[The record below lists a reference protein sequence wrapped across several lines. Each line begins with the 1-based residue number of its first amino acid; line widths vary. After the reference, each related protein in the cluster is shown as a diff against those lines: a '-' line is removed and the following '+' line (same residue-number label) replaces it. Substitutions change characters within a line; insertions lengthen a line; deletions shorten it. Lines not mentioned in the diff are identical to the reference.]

1 MGASSSHKWKINK
14 QCIKNKK
21 GRPLSPKDSL
31 TLHLLVEFTHLI
43 SSRSVE
49 KLVKN
54 NSMLKKYRNGI
65 TKQEANDL
73 FISDLSVTEEGVK
86 KASES
91 PFIPM

>member
-1 MGASSSHKWKINK
+1 M
-14 QCIKNKK
+14 
-21 GRPLSPKDSL
+21 P
-31 TLHLLVEFTHLI
+31 
-43 SSRSVE
+43 
-49 KLVKN
+49 
-54 NSMLKKYRNGI
+54 KKYRNGI

>member
-1 MGASSSHKWKINK
+1 MRFI
-14 QCIKNKK
+14 
-21 GRPLSPKDSL
+21 
-31 TLHLLVEFTHLI
+31 HLI

>member
-1 MGASSSHKWKINK
+1 M
-14 QCIKNKK
+14 
-21 GRPLSPKDSL
+21 
-31 TLHLLVEFTHLI
+31 LVEFTHLI

-54 NSMLKKYRNGI
+54 NSMPKKYRNGI